1 MIQIDLPTLVKRLN
15 LFSRQAL
22 EMAASECMSQQAAE
36 ITVSHVLI
44 QMLAMPRS
52 DLRVITRQGDIG
64 MEELRQALTVENYTT
79 ARSADSYPAF
89 SPMLVEWLK
98 EGWLLASAEMQHS
111 ELRGGVLL
119 LALLHSPL
127 RYIPPAAAQLL
138 TGINRDRLQQD
149 FVQWTQESAES
160 VVPDADCKGAGA
172 LTDVADSLLARYAKN
187 MTEDARNDRL
197 DPVLCRDHEIDLMID
212 ILCRR
217 RKNNPVVVGEAGVG
231 KSALIEGLA
240 LRIVAGQV
248 PDKLKNTDIMTLDLG
263 ALQAGASVKGEFE
276 KRFKG
281 LMAEVISSPV
291 PVILFIDEAHTLIG
305 AGNQQGGLDIS
316 NLLKPALARGELKTI
331 AATTW
336 SEYKKYFEKDAALS
350 RRFQLVKVSEPNA
363 AEATIILRG
372 LSAVYEQSHGVLID
386 DDALQAAATL
396 SERYLS
402 GRQLPD
408 KAIDVLDTA
417 CARVAINLS
426 SPPKQISALT
436 TLSHQQ
442 EAEIRQL
449 ERELR
454 IGLRTN
460 TSRMTEVLVQYDE
473 TLTALDELEAA
484 WHQQQTLVQEII
496 ALRQQ
501 LLGMAEDDAASLPHV
516 DAVEDTPP
524 ESEQDN
530 TGAKLADEAG
540 SEQPEETAETVSP
553 VQRLAQLTAELD
565 ALHNDRLLVSPH
577 VDKKQIA
584 AVIAEW
590 TGVPLNRLS
599 QNEMSVITD
608 LPVWL
613 GDTIKGQDL
622 AIASLHKHLLTA
634 RADLRRPGRPLGAF
648 LLAGP
653 SGVGKTETVLQ
664 LAELLYG
671 GRQYLTTIN
680 MSEFQEKHTV
690 SRLIGSPPGYVGYGE
705 GGVLTEAIRQKPY
718 SVVLL
723 DEVEKAHPDVLNLF
737 YQAFDKGEMADG
749 EGRLIDCKNIV
760 FFLTSNL
767 GYQVIV
773 EHADDPETMQEV
785 LYPVL
790 ADFFKPALLARM
802 EVVPYQSLKTRALG
816 VLPAD
821 LNLRDQVG
829 PTFDQVFTSA
839 DDNKL
844 VVPQFLTRY
853 GLQSYFVK
861 QRDELVELTAMDS
874 WVLNLTRSVKYS
886 DADRAEIQRQLTE
899 QYISDYTATW
909 RAGMDNLNI
918 RNFES
923 IGQLT
928 GALEQVISGD
938 LPLQRALTVLRDNTQ
953 PGVFSEKLSAKEREE
968 ALAEP
973 DYQLLTRL
981 GHEFA
986 PENSTLAVQKDK
998 ESTMQAVY
1006 QQLTELHRY
1015 LLAIQNAPVPGK
1027 SALKAVQLRLDQNSS
1042 DPIFATRQMAKTLPA
1057 PLNRWVGR
1065 LADQAWHVVM
1075 VEAVHYME
1083 VDWRDSVVKPFNE
1096 QLANNYPFNPRSA
1109 QDASLDAFER
1119 FFKPDGILDTFYQQN
1134 LKLFIDNDLSLE
1146 DGDNSVIIRE
1156 DIIAQLKTAQKI
1168 RDIFFSK
1175 QNGLGTSFAVETVS
1189 LSGNKRRSVLNLDGQ
1204 LVDYSQGRNYTA
1216 HLVWPNNMREG
1227 NESKLT
1233 LVGANGGAPRSISF
1247 SGPWAQFRLFGA
1259 GQLTGVQDGNFTVRF
1274 SVDGGAMTYRVHIR
1288 CSSNCYRL
1296 TTPLRA
1302 QQRCGWPHL
1311 NSKTMSAGCNN
1322 FLIPPRYSRWKPG
1335 CR

>member
-1 MIQIDLPTLVKRLN
+1 MIQIDLSTLVKRLN
-15 LFSRQAL
+15 PFAKQAL

-44 QMLAMPRS
+44 QMLAIPRS
-52 DLRVITRQGDIG
+52 DLRVITERAGI
-64 MEELRQALTVENYTT
+64 EVEALRQTLTVENYAST
-79 ARSADSYPAF
+79 RSADSYPSF

-98 EGWLLASAEMQHS
+98 ESWLLASAEMQQN

-127 RYIPPAAAQLL
+127 RYVLPATAQLL
-138 TGINRDRLQQD
+138 TTINRDQLQQD
-149 FVQWTQESAES
+149 FAGWTKESAES
-160 VVPDADCKGAGA
+160 VVLTEGQSGQHAAIAGEE
-172 LTDVADSLLARYAKN
+172 TLLGRYAKN
-187 MTEDARNDRL
+187 MTEDARNGRL
-197 DPVLCRDHEIDLMID
+197 DPVLCRDNEIDLMID

-240 LRIVAGQV
+240 LRIIAGQV
-248 PDKLKNTDIMTLDLG
+248 PDKLRDTEIMTLDLG
-263 ALQAGASVKGEFE
+263 VLQAGASVKGEFE

-281 LMAEVISSPV
+281 LMAEVIQSPK

-372 LSAVYEQSHGVLID
+372 LSAVYEQSHSVLID
-386 DDALQAAATL
+386 DDALQAASTL

-436 TLSHQQ
+436 TQCRQ
-442 EAEIRQL
+442 CEAETRQL
-449 ERELR
+449 EREIR
-454 IGLRTN
+454 IGLRSDT
-460 TSRMTEVLVQYDE
+460 TRLDDVHAQYEAAQTELQ
-473 TLTALDELEAA
+473 ALDAA
-484 WHQQQTLVQEII
+484 WRQQQALVQEII
-496 ALRQQ
+496 ALRKG
-501 LLGMAEDDAASLPHV
+501 LLE
-516 DAVEDTPP
+516 
-524 ESEQDN
+524 
-530 TGAKLADEAG
+530 EAG
-540 SEQPEETAETVSP
+540 AADNGEIADATDSDGLTANESVTEQPETEITLAE
-553 VQRLAQLTAELD
+553 RLAQLTTELD
-565 ALHNDRLLVSPH
+565 ALHNTQLLVSPH

-608 LPVWL
+608 LPQWI

-622 AIASLHKHLLTA
+622 AIKHLHKHLLTA

-749 EGRLIDCKNIV
+749 EGRVIDCKNIV

-773 EHADDPETMQEV
+773 EYADNPDEMHDA

-790 ADFFKPALLARM
+790 ADFFKPALLARI
-802 EVVPYQSLKTRALG
+802 EVVPYLPLSRDTLATIIAGKLARLDNVLRTRFNAEVVIAPVVTDEIMQRVTRAENGARMLESVIDGEMLPPLSLLLLQKMAANAVITRISLG
-816 VLPAD
+816 VTDGAFTAD
-821 LNLRDQVG
+821 
-829 PTFDQVFTSA
+829 
-839 DDNKL
+839 
-844 VVPQFLTRY
+844 
-853 GLQSYFVK
+853 
-861 QRDELVELTAMDS
+861 
-874 WVLNLTRSVKYS
+874 
-886 DADRAEIQRQLTE
+886 I
-899 QYISDYTATW
+899 
-909 RAGMDNLNI
+909 
-918 RNFES
+918 
-923 IGQLT
+923 
-928 GALEQVISGD
+928 
-938 LPLQRALTVLRDNTQ
+938 
-953 PGVFSEKLSAKEREE
+953 EE
-968 ALAEP
+968 E
-973 DYQLLTRL
+973 
-981 GHEFA
+981 
-986 PENSTLAVQKDK
+986 
-998 ESTMQAVY
+998 
-1006 QQLTELHRY
+1006 
-1015 LLAIQNAPVPGK
+1015 
-1027 SALKAVQLRLDQNSS
+1027 
-1042 DPIFATRQMAKTLPA
+1042 
-1057 PLNRWVGR
+1057 
-1065 LADQAWHVVM
+1065 
-1075 VEAVHYME
+1075 
-1083 VDWRDSVVKPFNE
+1083 
-1096 QLANNYPFNPRSA
+1096 
-1109 QDASLDAFER
+1109 
-1119 FFKPDGILDTFYQQN
+1119 
-1134 LKLFIDNDLSLE
+1134 
-1146 DGDNSVIIRE
+1146 
-1156 DIIAQLKTAQKI
+1156 
-1168 RDIFFSK
+1168 
-1175 QNGLGTSFAVETVS
+1175 
-1189 LSGNKRRSVLNLDGQ
+1189 
-1204 LVDYSQGRNYTA
+1204 
-1216 HLVWPNNMREG
+1216 
-1227 NESKLT
+1227 
-1233 LVGANGGAPRSISF
+1233 
-1247 SGPWAQFRLFGA
+1247 
-1259 GQLTGVQDGNFTVRF
+1259 
-1274 SVDGGAMTYRVHIR
+1274 
-1288 CSSNCYRL
+1288 
-1296 TTPLRA
+1296 
-1302 QQRCGWPHL
+1302 
-1311 NSKTMSAGCNN
+1311 MSASNN
-1322 FLIPPRYSRWKPG
+1322 VPEDTAL
-1335 CR
+1335 

>member
-1 MIQIDLPTLVKRLN
+1 MIQIDLATLVKRLN
-15 LFSRQAL
+15 PFAKQAL
-22 EMAASECMSQQAAE
+22 EMAASECMSQQASE
-36 ITVSHVLI
+36 ITVAHVLL
-44 QMLAMPRS
+44 QMLAIPRN
-52 DLRVITRQGDIG
+52 DVRVIAERTGISAED
-64 MEELRQALTVENYTT
+64 LRQALTVESYPGG
-79 ARSADSYPAF
+79 RSAEGYPSF
-89 SPMLVEWLK
+89 SPMLIEWLK
-98 EGWLLASAEMQHS
+98 ESWLLASAQMQHS
-111 ELRGGVLL
+111 ELRSGVLL
-119 LALLHSPL
+119 LTLLHSPL
-127 RYIPPAAAQLL
+127 RYIPPAAARLL
-138 TGINRDRLQQD
+138 TAINRDQLQQD
-149 FVQWTQESAES
+149 FAAWTKESAES
-160 VVPDADCKGAGA
+160 VNQVGGQAPGTPETG
-172 LTDVADSLLARYAKN
+172 DSGLARYAKN
-187 MTEDARNDRL
+187 MTEDARNGKL

-240 LRIVAGQV
+240 LRIVSGQV

-305 AGNQQGGLDIS
+305 AGNQAGGLDVS
-316 NLLKPALARGELKTI
+316 GLLKPALARGELKTI

-454 IGLRTN
+454 IGLRTD
-460 TSRMTEVLVQYDE
+460 TSRMTEVLEQYDE
-473 TLTALDELEAA
+473 TLSALDELEVA
-484 WHQQQTLVQEII
+484 WQQQQQQTLVQEII

-501 LLGMAEDDAASLPHV
+501 LLGAAEDT
-516 DAVEDTPP
+516 DAVV
-524 ESEQDN
+524 
-530 TGAKLADEAG
+530 
-540 SEQPEETAETVSP
+540 EEVTETVSP

-608 LPVWL
+608 LPKWL

-705 GGVLTEAIRQKPY
+705 GGVLTEAVRQKPY

-773 EHADDPETMQEV
+773 EHADDPETMQEA

-802 EVVPYQSLKTRALG
+802 EVVPYLPLSKETLATIIAGKLARLDNVLRSRFGADVIIGPEVTDEIMSRVTRAENGARMLESVIDG
-816 VLPAD
+816 DMLPPLSLLLLQKMAANTAIARIRLSAAD
-821 LNLRDQVG
+821 G
-829 PTFDQVFTSA
+829 AFTA
-839 DDNKL
+839 DVEDAL
-844 VVPQFLTRY
+844 PDDAVTPQTE
-853 GLQSYFVK
+853 
-861 QRDELVELTAMDS
+861 DE
-874 WVLNLTRSVKYS
+874 
-886 DADRAEIQRQLTE
+886 
-899 QYISDYTATW
+899 
-909 RAGMDNLNI
+909 
-918 RNFES
+918 
-923 IGQLT
+923 
-928 GALEQVISGD
+928 
-938 LPLQRALTVLRDNTQ
+938 TVL
-953 PGVFSEKLSAKEREE
+953 
-968 ALAEP
+968 
-973 DYQLLTRL
+973 
-981 GHEFA
+981 
-986 PENSTLAVQKDK
+986 
-998 ESTMQAVY
+998 
-1006 QQLTELHRY
+1006 
-1015 LLAIQNAPVPGK
+1015 
-1027 SALKAVQLRLDQNSS
+1027 
-1042 DPIFATRQMAKTLPA
+1042 
-1057 PLNRWVGR
+1057 
-1065 LADQAWHVVM
+1065 
-1075 VEAVHYME
+1075 
-1083 VDWRDSVVKPFNE
+1083 
-1096 QLANNYPFNPRSA
+1096 
-1109 QDASLDAFER
+1109 
-1119 FFKPDGILDTFYQQN
+1119 
-1134 LKLFIDNDLSLE
+1134 
-1146 DGDNSVIIRE
+1146 
-1156 DIIAQLKTAQKI
+1156 
-1168 RDIFFSK
+1168 
-1175 QNGLGTSFAVETVS
+1175 
-1189 LSGNKRRSVLNLDGQ
+1189 
-1204 LVDYSQGRNYTA
+1204 
-1216 HLVWPNNMREG
+1216 
-1227 NESKLT
+1227 
-1233 LVGANGGAPRSISF
+1233 
-1247 SGPWAQFRLFGA
+1247 
-1259 GQLTGVQDGNFTVRF
+1259 
-1274 SVDGGAMTYRVHIR
+1274 
-1288 CSSNCYRL
+1288 
-1296 TTPLRA
+1296 
-1302 QQRCGWPHL
+1302 
-1311 NSKTMSAGCNN
+1311 
-1322 FLIPPRYSRWKPG
+1322 
-1335 CR
+1335 

>member
-127 RYIPPAAAQLL
+127 RYIPPAAARLL

-160 VVPDADCKGAGA
+160 VVPDADGKGAGT
-172 LTDVADSLLARYAKN
+172 LTDAADTLLARYAKN
-187 MTEDARNDRL
+187 MTADARNGRL

-454 IGLRTN
+454 IGLRTD

-484 WHQQQTLVQEII
+484 WHQQQTLVREII

-501 LLGMAEDDAASLPHV
+501 LLGVAEDDAAPLP
-516 DAVEDTPP
+516 DADTVEDTQPES

-530 TGAKLADEAG
+530 TGAVPADEADR
-540 SEQPEETAETVSP
+540 EQPEETAETVSP
-553 VQRLAQLTAELD
+553 
-565 ALHNDRLLVSPH
+565 
-577 VDKKQIA
+577 
-584 AVIAEW
+584 
-590 TGVPLNRLS
+590 
-599 QNEMSVITD
+599 
-608 LPVWL
+608 
-613 GDTIKGQDL
+613 
-622 AIASLHKHLLTA
+622 
-634 RADLRRPGRPLGAF
+634 
-648 LLAGP
+648 
-653 SGVGKTETVLQ
+653 
-664 LAELLYG
+664 
-671 GRQYLTTIN
+671 
-680 MSEFQEKHTV
+680 
-690 SRLIGSPPGYVGYGE
+690 
-705 GGVLTEAIRQKPY
+705 
-718 SVVLL
+718 
-723 DEVEKAHPDVLNLF
+723 
-737 YQAFDKGEMADG
+737 
-749 EGRLIDCKNIV
+749 
-760 FFLTSNL
+760 
-767 GYQVIV
+767 
-773 EHADDPETMQEV
+773 
-785 LYPVL
+785 
-790 ADFFKPALLARM
+790 
-802 EVVPYQSLKTRALG
+802 
-816 VLPAD
+816 
-821 LNLRDQVG
+821 
-829 PTFDQVFTSA
+829 
-839 DDNKL
+839 
-844 VVPQFLTRY
+844 
-853 GLQSYFVK
+853 
-861 QRDELVELTAMDS
+861 
-874 WVLNLTRSVKYS
+874 VLNLTRSVKYS

-938 LPLQRALTVLRDNTQ
+938 QPLQRALTVLRDNTQ

-1065 LADQAWHVVM
+1065 LTDQAWHVVM

-1259 GQLTGVQDGNFTVRF
+1259 GQLTGIQDGNFTVRF
-1274 SVDGGAMTYRVHIR
+1274 SVDGGAMTYRVHTDTEDNPF
-1288 CSSNCYRL
+1288 SGGLFSQFGLSDTLY
-1296 TTPLRA
+1296 
-1302 QQRCGWPHL
+1302 
-1311 NSKTMSAGCNN
+1311 
-1322 FLIPPRYSRWKPG
+1322 
-1335 CR
+1335 

>member
-1 MIQIDLPTLVKRLN
+1 MIQINLTSLVKHLN
-15 LFSRQAL
+15 PFSRQAL
-22 EMAASECMSQQAAE
+22 EAAAAECMSQQATE
-36 ITVSHVLI
+36 ITVAHVLL
-44 QMLAMPRS
+44 QMLAAVRS
-52 DLRVITRQGDIG
+52 DVRVIAERAEIDTNAFR
-64 MEELRQALTVENYTT
+64 RALTVENYVT
-79 ARSADSYPAF
+79 ARATDSYPAF

-111 ELRGGVLL
+111 ELRGGTLL

-127 RYIPPAAAQLL
+127 RYVPSAAARLL

-149 FVQWTQESAES
+149 FGEWTRESAES
-160 VVPDADCKGAGA
+160 VVPDAGGQTVGTTADTG
-172 LTDVADSLLARYAKN
+172 DSLLGRYAKN
-187 MTEDARNDRL
+187 MTADACNGKL

-248 PDKLKNTDIMTLDLG
+248 PDKLRDTDIMTLDLG

-281 LMAEVISSPV
+281 LMAEVSQSPK
-291 PVILFIDEAHTLIG
+291 PIILFIDEAHTLIG

-316 NLLKPALARGELKTI
+316 GLLKPALARGELKTI

-336 SEYKKYFEKDAALS
+336 REYKKYFEKDAALS
-350 RRFQLVKVSEPNA
+350 RRFQLVKVSEPTA

-436 TLSHQQ
+436 TLCQQ
-442 EAEIRQL
+442 CEAEMRQL
-449 ERELR
+449 EREIR
-454 IGLRTN
+454 IGLRSDA
-460 TSRMTEVLVQYDE
+460 SRLTEVTAQYDY
-473 TLTALDELEAA
+473 TLSELDELDTA
-484 WHQQQTLVQEII
+484 WHQQQALVQEII
-496 ALRQQ
+496 ALRKE
-501 LLGMAEDDAASLPHV
+501 LLDETEASSSEDITLPNSDDNAASTDEPV
-516 DAVEDTPP
+516 AEPTDATPGIP
-524 ESEQDN
+524 P
-530 TGAKLADEAG
+530 AI
-540 SEQPEETAETVSP
+540 
-553 VQRLAQLTAELD
+553 RLAQLTAELEI
-565 ALHNDRLLVSPH
+565 LHHTQLLVSPH

-608 LPVWL
+608 LPQWL

-622 AIASLHKHLLTA
+622 AIGHLHKHLLTA

-773 EHADDPETMQEV
+773 EHADNPETMHDA

-802 EVVPYQSLKTRALG
+802 EVVPY
-816 VLPAD
+816 
-821 LNLRDQVG
+821 
-829 PTFDQVFTSA
+829 
-839 DDNKL
+839 
-844 VVPQFLTRY
+844 
-853 GLQSYFVK
+853 
-861 QRDELVELTAMDS
+861 
-874 WVLNLTRSVKYS
+874 
-886 DADRAEIQRQLTE
+886 
-899 QYISDYTATW
+899 
-909 RAGMDNLNI
+909 
-918 RNFES
+918 
-923 IGQLT
+923 
-928 GALEQVISGD
+928 
-938 LPLQRALTVLRDNTQ
+938 LPL
-953 PGVFSEKLSAKEREE
+953 SRE
-968 ALAEP
+968 
-973 DYQLLTRL
+973 
-981 GHEFA
+981 
-986 PENSTLAVQKDK
+986 TL
-998 ESTMQAVY
+998 
-1006 QQLTELHRY
+1006 
-1015 LLAIQNAPVPGK
+1015 
-1027 SALKAVQLRLDQNSS
+1027 
-1042 DPIFATRQMAKTLPA
+1042 
-1057 PLNRWVGR
+1057 
-1065 LADQAWHVVM
+1065 
-1075 VEAVHYME
+1075 
-1083 VDWRDSVVKPFNE
+1083 
-1096 QLANNYPFNPRSA
+1096 
-1109 QDASLDAFER
+1109 
-1119 FFKPDGILDTFYQQN
+1119 
-1134 LKLFIDNDLSLE
+1134 
-1146 DGDNSVIIRE
+1146 SVIIAGKLARLDNVLRTRFSAEVVIEPEVTDEIMQRVTRAENGARMLESVIDGEMLPPLSLLLLQKMAANVAIVRIVLGVTNGAFTADVE
-1156 DIIAQLKTAQKI
+1156 DAPDDSLVENMQSEPETE
-1168 RDIFFSK
+1168 D
-1175 QNGLGTSFAVETVS
+1175 ETV
-1189 LSGNKRRSVLNLDGQ
+1189 L
-1204 LVDYSQGRNYTA
+1204 
-1216 HLVWPNNMREG
+1216 
-1227 NESKLT
+1227 
-1233 LVGANGGAPRSISF
+1233 
-1247 SGPWAQFRLFGA
+1247 
-1259 GQLTGVQDGNFTVRF
+1259 
-1274 SVDGGAMTYRVHIR
+1274 
-1288 CSSNCYRL
+1288 
-1296 TTPLRA
+1296 
-1302 QQRCGWPHL
+1302 
-1311 NSKTMSAGCNN
+1311 
-1322 FLIPPRYSRWKPG
+1322 
-1335 CR
+1335 

>member
-127 RYIPPAAAQLL
+127 RYIPPAAARLL

-160 VVPDADCKGAGA
+160 VVPDADGKGAGT
-172 LTDVADSLLARYAKN
+172 LTDASDTLLARYAKN
-187 MTEDARNDRL
+187 MTEDARNGRL

-281 LMAEVISSPV
+281 LMAEVIFSPV

-454 IGLRTN
+454 IGLRTD
-460 TSRMTEVLVQYDE
+460 TSRMTEVLEQYDE
-473 TLTALDELEAA
+473 TLSALDELEVA
-484 WHQQQTLVQEII
+484 WQQQTLVQEII

-501 LLGMAEDDAASLPHV
+501 LLGVAEDDVASLPDA

-524 ESEQDN
+524 EAEQDS
-530 TGAKLADEAG
+530 TDAESADDAG
-540 SEQPEETAETVSP
+540 SVQPEETAETVSP

-565 ALHNDRLLVSPH
+565 ALHNDQLLVSPH

-613 GDTIKGQDL
+613 GGTIKGQDL

-773 EHADDPETMQEV
+773 EHADDPETMQEA

-802 EVVPYQSLKTRALG
+802 EVVPYLPLSKETLATIIAGKLARLDNVLRSRFGADVIIGPEVTDEIMSRVTRAENGARMLESVIDG
-816 VLPAD
+816 DMLPPLSLLLLQKMAANTAIARIRLSAAD
-821 LNLRDQVG
+821 G
-829 PTFDQVFTSA
+829 AFTA
-839 DDNKL
+839 DVEDAL
-844 VVPQFLTRY
+844 PDDAVTPQTE
-853 GLQSYFVK
+853 
-861 QRDELVELTAMDS
+861 DE
-874 WVLNLTRSVKYS
+874 
-886 DADRAEIQRQLTE
+886 
-899 QYISDYTATW
+899 
-909 RAGMDNLNI
+909 
-918 RNFES
+918 
-923 IGQLT
+923 
-928 GALEQVISGD
+928 
-938 LPLQRALTVLRDNTQ
+938 TVL
-953 PGVFSEKLSAKEREE
+953 
-968 ALAEP
+968 
-973 DYQLLTRL
+973 
-981 GHEFA
+981 
-986 PENSTLAVQKDK
+986 
-998 ESTMQAVY
+998 
-1006 QQLTELHRY
+1006 
-1015 LLAIQNAPVPGK
+1015 
-1027 SALKAVQLRLDQNSS
+1027 
-1042 DPIFATRQMAKTLPA
+1042 
-1057 PLNRWVGR
+1057 
-1065 LADQAWHVVM
+1065 
-1075 VEAVHYME
+1075 
-1083 VDWRDSVVKPFNE
+1083 
-1096 QLANNYPFNPRSA
+1096 
-1109 QDASLDAFER
+1109 
-1119 FFKPDGILDTFYQQN
+1119 
-1134 LKLFIDNDLSLE
+1134 
-1146 DGDNSVIIRE
+1146 
-1156 DIIAQLKTAQKI
+1156 
-1168 RDIFFSK
+1168 
-1175 QNGLGTSFAVETVS
+1175 
-1189 LSGNKRRSVLNLDGQ
+1189 
-1204 LVDYSQGRNYTA
+1204 
-1216 HLVWPNNMREG
+1216 
-1227 NESKLT
+1227 
-1233 LVGANGGAPRSISF
+1233 
-1247 SGPWAQFRLFGA
+1247 
-1259 GQLTGVQDGNFTVRF
+1259 
-1274 SVDGGAMTYRVHIR
+1274 
-1288 CSSNCYRL
+1288 
-1296 TTPLRA
+1296 
-1302 QQRCGWPHL
+1302 
-1311 NSKTMSAGCNN
+1311 
-1322 FLIPPRYSRWKPG
+1322 
-1335 CR
+1335 